1 MSQIITG
8 KGSESTMM
16 VANGKKILFDDRQA
30 AREALKKL
38 Q

>member
-16 VANGKKILFDDRQA
+16 VANGKKILFDDRKE
-30 AREALKKL
+30 AREMLKSL
-38 Q
+38 